1 MKKFLSLVVSAA
13 LLCTLGAPAL
23 AAEGSADARL
33 AAVTEK
39 VKAALGLDTAA
50 YDSFHG
56 ELAENMVTP
65 VWQLRW
71 SGRDGGLVI
80 SATEE
85 GKILSYD
92 LYDEDGGVGI
102 SPYPRGQ
109 IGLSLP
115 KLSRAEAR
123 KTAQTFLDK
132 ALTPGVEQAVFPSE
146 GRGTLSAEQHY
157 FSGRVLENGL
167 PSPFG
172 FSIRVRVSDN
182 KVTSFSLNGQWQQ
195 YLGGVPSPTPAAD
208 RAKAGESLK
217 GTQKLY
223 LEYVLTEDGKS
234 AVLRYLPEHGHEFYV
249 DAQSG
254 KLIDLSVL
262 RQSLWDRGDAMGG
275 EAPSAFATAEERGLT
290 EAEQQGVAQLEG
302 VRSKEEL
309 DGAARAV
316 SALGLSKYSLAS
328 VSYQVN
334 PESGAVTAQLQYG
347 YKAEQGVYR
356 RTVSMDA
363 KSGAIQGV
371 YSSRPWNEKEK
382 PTLSPAQS
390 QAKAEA
396 FLKALVPAQFGKTA
410 LYTAPGQEPSSGG
423 MVENFQFA
431 RRENGIFLAQSQL
444 SVGID
449 AADGSVSYYYNG
461 FVEGLTFQSAEGVVS
476 PEQAASAWFSTYQVA
491 LGYLSVPEKLDLSE
505 PRWKPLIEMG
515 QSYLSARKLAY
526 YLEREGWYLGVDAK
540 TGEAVRGDEGGD
552 PGSIRYS
559 DLSGHW
565 VKAQAEILAQYGVG
579 WQGGVLRPAQSLTQ
593 LDLLALLVSANGY
606 LYDGSKES
614 AEEVYRQA
622 YAMGM
627 LSKAEREDGG
637 AVTRAQMLK
646 YLLDGAGYGN
656 IAGLEG
662 IFKVGFADQSA
673 ISAPYYGYVAVGQ
686 GLQIIK
692 GDKAGNFAPNRAAT
706 RAEAVSVVYH
716 LMSR

>member
-13 LLCTLGAPAL
+13 LLCTLGVPVL
-23 AAEGSADARL
+23 AAEGGTDARL
-33 AAVTEK
+33 AAVTGK
-39 VKAALGLDTAA
+39 VKTVLGLDTAA

-71 SGRDGGLVI
+71 SGKDGSLII

-92 LYDEDGGVGI
+92 LYDEDGVMGI
-102 SPYPRGQ
+102 LPYPRDRG
-109 IGLSLP
+109 GLSLP
-115 KLSRAEAR
+115 KLSRAEAQ
-123 KTAQTFLDK
+123 KTAQAFLDR
-132 ALTPGVEQAVFPSE
+132 ALTPGVEKAVFPQE
-146 GRGTLSAEQHY
+146 GRGMLSVEQHY
-157 FSGRVLENGL
+157 FSGQVLENGL
-167 PSPFG
+167 ASPFD

-208 RAKAGESLK
+208 KAKAGESLK

-254 KLIDLSVL
+254 KLVDLSVL
-262 RQSLWDRGDAMGG
+262 RQNLWDRGGSMSGA
-275 EAPSAFATAEERGLT
+275 APSEDLAEEKSLT

-302 VRSKEEL
+302 VLSKEKL
-309 DGAARAV
+309 DEAARAV

-328 VSYQVN
+328 LSYQVD
-334 PESGAVTAQLQYG
+334 PESGVVTAQLQYG
-347 YKAEQGVYR
+347 YKAEQGIYR
-356 RTVSMDA
+356 RVVGMDA
-363 KSGAIQGV
+363 KSGAIQSV

-382 PTLSPAQS
+382 PALSPTQS

-410 LYTAPGQEPSSGG
+410 LYTAPGQERNSGG
-423 MVENFQFA
+423 MVEEFQFA
-431 RRENGIFLAQSQL
+431 QRENGIFLAQSQL

-449 AADGSVSYYYNG
+449 AADGSVSYYYNS
-461 FVEGLTFQSAEGVVS
+461 FVEGLTFQSAEGVIS
-476 PEQAASAWFSTYQVA
+476 PEQAASAWFSTYQVS

-515 QSYLSARKLAY
+515 QSYLSTRKLAY

-540 TGEAVRGDEGGD
+540 TGKAVKGEEVSD
-552 PGSIRYS
+552 PGTIRYS

-565 VKAQAEILAQYGVG
+565 VKAQAETLAQYGVG
-579 WQGGVLRPAQSLTQ
+579 WQGGVLRPVQGLTQ
-593 LDLLALLVSANGY
+593 LDMLALLVSTNGY

-622 YAMGM
+622 YAMGV
-627 LSKAEREDGG
+627 LKKAERDDGA
-637 AVTRAQMLK
+637 AVTRAQLLK
-646 YLLDGAGYGN
+646 YLLESAGYGN

-662 IFKVGFADQSA
+662 IFKVSFADQSA
-673 ISAPYYGYVAVGQ
+673 IPARYYGYVAVGQ
-686 GLQIIK
+686 GLGIIK
-692 GDKAGNFAPNRAAT
+692 GDKAGNFAPNRTAT